1 MESGIQSVKSMFR
14 RPELGLLVIRVSVG
28 LIFIYAGYN
37 KFMAGEETLNNIGS
51 NVKYLG
57 LDVGVNT
64 VSSMFFGIAAAGAEV
79 LGGALLAVGFLTR
92 VSTFFLIITMLVAT
106 LYKLDSSVVALSE
119 FGFPL
124 VMGLVCLGLL
134 FTGPGRYS
142 IQKD

>member
-14 RPELGLLVIRVSVG
+14 QPDLGLLIIRISVG

-37 KFMAGEETLNNIGS
+37 KFMAGEATLNNIGS

-64 VSSMFFGIAAAGAEV
+64 VSSMFFGIVAAGAEV
-79 LGGALLAVGFLTR
+79 LGGLLLAVGFLSRT
-92 VSTFFLIITMLVAT
+92 SSLFLVMTMLVAT
-106 LYKLDSSVVALSE
+106 LYKLDTAARELSE

-124 VMGLVCLGLL
+124 IMGIVCLGLL
-134 FTGPGRYS
+134 LTGPGRYS